1 MLWCLSVGARSL
13 VIWDSHV
20 SGGRPTGR
28 LCGVR
33 WYWRAFCAG
42 VSGCSLKMWPKRFS
56 LLFLSFSLM
65 GVSCVSLYS
74 FLLLIVFGYL

>member
-28 LCGVR
+28 LCGEG
-33 WYWRAFCAG
+33 FCKDTLKQHNIRTF
-42 VSGCSLKMWPKRFS
+42 SSLF
-56 LLFLSFSLM
+56 
-65 GVSCVSLYS
+65 
-74 FLLLIVFGYL
+74 